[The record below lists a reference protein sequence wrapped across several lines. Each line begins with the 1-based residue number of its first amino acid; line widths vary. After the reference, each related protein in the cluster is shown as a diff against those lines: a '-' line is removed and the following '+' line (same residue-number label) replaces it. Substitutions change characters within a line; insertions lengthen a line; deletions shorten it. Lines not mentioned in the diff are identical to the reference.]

1 LVPIFT
7 VPRLGAALLVLQA
20 ACGSSSGYPSDP
32 GGGSSNPVQTAT
44 ISVDNPYTFTPS
56 TVRVVKGGT
65 VTWTWTGTGHNVTS
79 VLSPSF
85 SPGSGTHDA
94 PWTYGPVT
102 FDNAGSY
109 RFICSVHGA
118 VSGSNV
124 SGMNGTVTVQ

>member
-1 LVPIFT
+1 MPIFT
-7 VPRLGAALLVLQA
+7 LPRLGAALLVLQA

-32 GGGSSNPVQTAT
+32 GGGSSNPVQAAT
-44 ISVDNPYTFTPS
+44 ISVDNPYNFTPS

-94 PWTYGPVT
+94 PFTYGPVT
-102 FDNAGSY
+102 FANAGSY